1 MQGLT
6 RERDELLK
14 ELQHLRSHLS
24 SVQEAESEIL
34 QVLFFFVIAS
44 LCSLSGAFKFHDTV
58 HRSESLRLWAKRISM
73 KIRAVLAAVP
83 AAERSLSRVLFVLR
97 AVLDDGE
104 KRGAGKR
111 IAGAA

>member
-1 MQGLT
+1 
-6 RERDELLK
+6 
-14 ELQHLRSHLS
+14 
-24 SVQEAESEIL
+24 
-34 QVLFFFVIAS
+34 
-44 LCSLSGAFKFHDTV
+44 
-58 HRSESLRLWAKRISM
+58 M

-97 AVLDDGE
+97 ALLDDGE